1 MPRKLVDSLVRHE
14 EPDAR
19 AYLAAIV
26 DSSEDAILS
35 KDLNGVITSCN
46 AAAERIFGYTPDE
59 LIGQPVLI
67 LIPPERHQEETH
79 ILSRVRAGER
89 VGHFE
94 TVRVRKDGR
103 RIDVSLTVSA
113 VRDATGRIIGASKVA
128 RDITEAK
135 RAVAA
140 LRAQEAWFRVTL
152 NSIADAVIASD
163 PAGIVTY
170 INAAASTLTGWST
183 AEAVGQPLEVVF
195 PILDERT
202 RRPTQNSANLGL
214 TTGGPAT
221 SGSHALLVARDGHEL
236 PIADS
241 AAPIRDA
248 DGRILGV
255 VLAFRDVGPQRA
267 EAAARQQAEAER
279 ERLLGAERSARAEA
293 ERASRIKDE
302 FVAMVSHELRTPL
315 NAILGWTQLMARSP
329 GDVALLERGLDVVAR
344 NTRVQAQ
351 LVSDLLDIS
360 RIVEGKLTLEVRTLD
375 VGAVVADAIDTV
387 AREAAERGLV
397 VRRRLTRTP
406 IFVAG
411 DPGRLQQIVWNLLSN
426 AIKFTPSHGEIV
438 VSLKSGGDHVE
449 IAVADSGSGIRP
461 EVLPHIFDRFHQADR
476 SITRRFGGLGLG
488 LAIVKHLVEL
498 HGGQV
503 RVDSPGEGLGST
515 FTVTLPASSTPP
527 LTPAGQP
534 STAAMEIAAPVTLAG
549 VRVLVVE
556 DEPDTLQFLKR
567 LFESHG
573 AEVVTAATA
582 AEAQEVFSHER
593 IGVLVSD
600 IGLPGVDG
608 YELMREIRRLSP
620 DGQAVPAIA
629 LTAYARAEDRTRAL
643 RAGYQAHVTK
653 PVDGAELMAMVAS
666 LLELTRRPDG
676 GRAGKP
682 SSTGAFGDTA

>member
-1 MPRKLVDSLVRHE
+1 MPRKLVESLVRPE

-35 KDLNGVITSCN
+35 KDLNGIITSCN

-67 LIPPERHQEETH
+67 LIPPERAQEEAL
-79 ILSRVRAGER
+79 ILARIRAGER
-89 VGHFE
+89 VEHFE

-103 RIDVSLTVSA
+103 RIDISLTVSA
-113 VRDATGRIIGASKVA
+113 VRDGTGTIIGASKVA

-135 RAVAA
+135 RAMAA

-152 NSIADAVIASD
+152 DSIADAVIASD
-163 PAGIVTY
+163 PHGVVTY
-170 INAAASTLTGWST
+170 INTAASRLTGWSM
-183 AEAVGQPLEVVF
+183 AEASGQPLEVVF
-195 PILDERT
+195 PLLDERT
-202 RRPTQNSANLGL
+202 RMPVKNSANLVL
-214 TTGGPAT
+214 MSGGPAT
-221 SGSHALLVARDGHEL
+221 TGGHTLLVARDGREL

-241 AAPIRDA
+241 AAAIRDPE
-248 DGRILGV
+248 GSILGV

-315 NAILGWTQLMARSP
+315 NAILGWTQLMARAP
-329 GDVALLERGLDVVAR
+329 GDLALLERGLDVVAR

-360 RIVEGKLTLEVRTLD
+360 RIVEGKLTLDIHSLD

-397 VRRRLTRTP
+397 VRRRLAKAP
-406 IFVAG
+406 VFVAG
-411 DPGRLQQIVWNLLSN
+411 DPARVQQIVWNLLSN
-426 AIKFTPSHGEIV
+426 AIKFTSAHGEIV
-438 VSLKSGGDHVE
+438 VTLKSAAGHVE
-449 IAVADSGSGIRP
+449 IAVADSGAGIRP

-515 FTVTLPASSTPP
+515 FTVTLPASSTAPAAA
-527 LTPAGQP
+527 AGQA
-534 STAAMEIAAPVTLAG
+534 STSVAERPAPITLDG

-573 AEVVTAATA
+573 AVVVTAVTA
-582 AEAQEVFSHER
+582 AEAQEAFARER
-593 IGVLVSD
+593 VAVLISD

-608 YELMREIRRLSP
+608 YEMMREIRGLSP
-620 DGQAVPAIA
+620 DGHGVPAIA

-666 LLELTRRPDG
+666 LLELTRRAG
-676 GRAGKP
+676 GRR
-682 SSTGAFGDTA
+682 SV

>member
-1 MPRKLVDSLVRHE
+1 VRHE
-14 EPDAR
+14 PPDAR

-35 KDLNGVITSCN
+35 KDLDGIITSCN
-46 AAAERIFGYTPDE
+46 AAAERIFGYTPAE

-67 LIPPERHQEETH
+67 LIPPERHQEEAH
-79 ILSRVRAGER
+79 ILARVRAGER
-89 VGHFE
+89 VEHFE
-94 TVRVRKDGR
+94 TVRIRKDGR
-103 RIDVSLTVSA
+103 RIDISLTVSA
-113 VRDATGRIIGASKVA
+113 IRDATGAIIGASKVA
-128 RDITEAK
+128 RDITETK
-135 RAVAA
+135 RAIAD
-140 LRAQEAWFRVTL
+140 LRAQEAWFRITL

-163 PAGIVTY
+163 PTGVVTY
-170 INAAASTLTGWST
+170 INAAAAALTGWSSDD
-183 AEAVGQPLEVVF
+183 AVGQPLEVVF
-195 PILDERT
+195 PIIDERT
-202 RRPTQNSANLGL
+202 RRTVTTSAHLVL
-214 TTGGPAT
+214 TTGTSAT
-221 SGSHALLVARDGHEL
+221 SGGHTLLVARDGHEL

-241 AAPIRDA
+241 AAAIRDR

-267 EAAARQQAEAER
+267 EAAARQAGEAER
-279 ERLLGAERSARAEA
+279 ERLLAAERTARAEA

-302 FVAMVSHELRTPL
+302 FVAMISHELRTPL

-329 GDVALLERGLDVVAR
+329 GDVALLEKGLDVVAR

-360 RIVEGKLTLEVRTLD
+360 RIVEGRLTLEIRSLE

-397 VRRRLTRTP
+397 VRRRLARTP
-406 IFVAG
+406 VFVAG
-411 DPGRLQQIVWNLLSN
+411 DPARMQQIVWNLLSN
-426 AIKFTPSHGEIV
+426 AIKFTPAHGEIV
-438 VSLKSGGDHVE
+438 VSLASAEGRVE
-449 IAVADSGSGIRP
+449 ISVADSGAGIRP

-503 RVDSPGEGLGST
+503 RVASPGEGLGST
-515 FTVTLPASSTPP
+515 FTVSLPAGATPP
-527 LTPAGQP
+527 VEADGRPPGALPDV
-534 STAAMEIAAPVTLAG
+534 AAPVRLDG
-549 VRVLVVE
+549 VRVLIVE
-556 DEPDTLQFLKR
+556 DEPDTRQFLQR
-567 LFESHG
+567 LFEGHG
-573 AEVVTAATA
+573 AAVVTAATA
-582 AEAQEVFSHER
+582 SEAHDAFRSDR
-593 IGVLVSD
+593 FAVLVSD

-608 YELMREIRRLSP
+608 YDLMRAIRALSP
-620 DGQAVPAIA
+620 DGHAVPAIA

-666 LLELTRRPDG
+666 LLTLARP
-676 GRAGKP
+676 RLP
-682 SSTGAFGDTA
+682 